1 MVLDRVSTQI
11 MLELYSLYRNLD
23 DHYLDVFPSPSRY
36 YSSLSDRKKE
46 DVDALLY
53 QYRMFRPVMMSDS
66 IPVQYLKA
74 LYRYRN
80 HPSIDVLFP
89 KPRRRLVCLC

>member
-23 DHYLDVFPSPSRY
+23 DEYLDVFPSPSRY
-36 YSSLSDRKKE
+36 YSSLPAGKKE

-53 QYRMFRPVMMSDS
+53 QYGMYRPVMMSDS
-66 IPVQYLKA
+66 IAVQYLKA

-89 KPRRRLVCLC
+89 KRRIWSSRLC